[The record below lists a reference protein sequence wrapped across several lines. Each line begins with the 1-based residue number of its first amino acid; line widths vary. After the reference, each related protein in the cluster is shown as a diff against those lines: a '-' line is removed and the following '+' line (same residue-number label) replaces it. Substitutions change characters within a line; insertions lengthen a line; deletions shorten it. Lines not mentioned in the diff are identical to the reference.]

1 MIDALRA
8 RKGTIIRLIVGAL
21 VLALVAWAAVTL
33 LATTSPTISLT
44 AGALILGCV
53 VAWLLVQR
61 SHAAHDRAIADTY
74 PSFAPALARRRAEG
88 NVVI

>member
-8 RKGTIIRLIVGAL
+8 RKGTIVRLIVGAL

-44 AGALILGCV
+44 AGALILGCA
-53 VAWLLVQR
+53 VAWFLVQR
-61 SHAAHDRAIADTY
+61 SRAAHDHTIADTY

-88 NVVI
+88 TVVI